1 MQLQV
6 STGSNNLT
14 ADNNLNEGKKA
25 VGGWGMREADSI
37 FFSLL
42 VLPSRLFP
50 EFNPE
55 TCRAPRRAGVN
66 GATPGA
72 RGALKVYLQ
81 KNGNTLCVW

>member
-14 ADNNLNEGKKA
+14 ADNDLNEGKKA

-37 FFSLL
+37 FSPL

-50 EFNPE
+50 KFNPE
-55 TCRAPRRAGVN
+55 TCQVPRRAGVN
-66 GATPGA
+66 EPTLGA
-72 RGALKVYLQ
+72 RGALTDYLQ
-81 KNGNTLCVW
+81 NNGNAPCVW

>member
-37 FFSLL
+37 FFS
-42 VLPSRLFP
+42 
-50 EFNPE
+50 
-55 TCRAPRRAGVN
+55 
-66 GATPGA
+66 PGFTQQVIS
-72 RGALKVYLQ
+72 KV
-81 KNGNTLCVW
+81 